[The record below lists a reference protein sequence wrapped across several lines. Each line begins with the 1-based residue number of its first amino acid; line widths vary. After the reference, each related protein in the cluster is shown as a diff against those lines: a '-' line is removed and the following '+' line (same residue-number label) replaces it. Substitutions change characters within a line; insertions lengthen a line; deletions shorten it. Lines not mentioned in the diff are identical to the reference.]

1 MILDAYKQATNIA
14 PNNTWVWYG
23 KGVALGYLQRT
34 EEAVVAFERAIELD
48 PTNKRAWL
56 HKAEAFKQ
64 LAWQATQ
71 KANQLTNKE
80 DREIAE
86 AMNGQA
92 QRTDVGA
99 KRTAIYSI
107 VSEFSGKVLDVR
119 EDGVAIIQYHYHGG
133 LSQQWEFIP
142 VGDNYFQIVSCLNR
156 KVLDVWLHNN
166 EDGANIVLH
175 PYLGGANQH
184 WQLVLA
190 DSSNFVFSILSQESN
205 KVLDVWNYGR
215 EDGTQIVLFHDLG
228 GTNQHWRLI
237 NPREWTE
244 GLDFTDEVKHRLGL
258 HTTSIQEAVPSPQ
271 GTTGWV
277 QRFLGSSDDPNG
289 ASVYRSRYGAY
300 PTWGEIGR
308 CYERLGGT
316 SGRLGFPTSPE
327 QQAITSPQGTVGQFQ
342 RFEDNASVY
351 CSGYGAH
358 PTWGGI
364 GRCYEDFGGTSGSL
378 GFPTS
383 SESEASRS
391 PQGTAGWFQRF
402 EGGDMYWSE
411 AYDGVSIREPILKLF
426 EQSGGSGGKF
436 GFPRSSAASD
446 PGHADHYIQEFEGG
460 VIQSF

>member
-1 MILDAYKQATNIA
+1 
-14 PNNTWVWYG
+14 
-23 KGVALGYLQRT
+23 
-34 EEAVVAFERAIELD
+34 
-48 PTNKRAWL
+48 
-56 HKAEAFKQ
+56 
-64 LAWQATQ
+64 
-71 KANQLTNKE
+71 
-80 DREIAE
+80 
-86 AMNGQA
+86 MNGQT
-92 QRTDVGA
+92 QRMDVGA

-142 VGDNYFQIVSCLNR
+142 VGDNFFQIVSCLNG
-156 KVLDVWLHNN
+156 KVLDVWLHNK

-190 DSSNFVFSILSQESN
+190 DSSNFVFIILSQESN
-205 KVLDVWNYGR
+205 KVLDVWKYGR

-244 GLDFTDEVKHRLGL
+244 GLDLIDGVRHRLGL
-258 HTTSIQEAVPSPQ
+258 HTTPIQEAVPSPQ

-277 QRFLGSSDDPNG
+277 QRFSGSSDDPDG
-289 ASVYRSRYGAY
+289 ASVYRSKYGAY
-300 PTWGEIGR
+300 PTWGKIGR

-327 QQAITSPQGTVGQFQ
+327 QQATSPQGTVGQFQ

-358 PTWGGI
+358 PIWGGI

-383 SESEASRS
+383 SESDASRS
-391 PQGTAGWFQRF
+391 PQGTTGWVQHF
-402 EGGDMYWSE
+402 EGGDMYWTE
-411 AYDGVSIREPILKLF
+411 EYDGVPVRELVLTLF
-426 EQSGGSGGKF
+426 EKSGGSGGKF
-436 GFPRSSAASD
+436 GFPKLPAIPD
-446 PGHADHYIQEFEGG
+446 PVHSDHYTQEFEGG
-460 VIQSF
+460 VIQSFE